1 MPYILES
8 KGLGDFK
15 FPEEDHL
22 VIKVQEAKMCYLRL
36 LGQEGLS

>member
-15 FPEEDHL
+15 FAEEDR
-22 VIKVQEAKMCYLRL
+22 VIEVQEAKMCYL
-36 LGQEGLS
+36 

>member
-15 FPEEDHL
+15 FAEEDHR
-22 VIKVQEAKMCYLRL
+22 VTEVQEAQMCYL
-36 LGQEGLS
+36 